1 MKTDLPNSFN
11 LALNE
16 NKPVEKNL
24 QNSNVARNS
33 DIANTKATEN
43 SAIKRLLIIFRFNT
57 SCFTSCQGSPTTGDQ
72 PSEYISG
79 RLPRHSQPAAPKPT
93 DIRTESR
100 TRALVLQ
107 NNLDAIY
114 GSNIPQL
121 FQPQYNPLTLFWH
134 HYSSVWC
141 RVFSFGSHYPTVF
154 GDQLGHTPG

>member
-1 MKTDLPNSFN
+1 MALRPLARLLQQKQLAGVKETRTTNHYIAFRNFQEPPTN
-11 LALNE
+11 LSQFSSDQFLKQNP
-16 NKPVEKNL
+16 PVCRL
-24 QNSNVARNS
+24 HQPVGGRAARP
-33 DIANTKATEN
+33 E
-43 SAIKRLLIIFRFNT
+43 IKRLLIIFRFNT

-79 RLPRHSQPAAPKPT
+79 RLPRHSQPPAPKPT

-121 FQPQYNPLTLFWH
+121 FQPQYNPLTLF
-134 HYSSVWC
+134 
-141 RVFSFGSHYPTVF
+141 
-154 GDQLGHTPG
+154 